1 MLRKYT
7 QWLIVAVTFTC
18 VGYVMITG
26 LLTEV
31 GILPDTT
38 ATETAEF
45 RASQTAEQVQ
55 HAASSATA
63 VVLALTPSDTP
74 FPTTTS
80 TATPTP
86 LPTATSTT
94 TPTPTATFTPTI
106 TQTPNPATGVVSV
119 SAGEYRLDI
128 SQVWEAP
135 EADGTNPHR
144 DAFLVLDVALH
155 NGSSK
160 RACFYDRDFRAQVDG
175 QTLNPDNLS
184 EVRDEFFPDRDYPGG
199 FAGQC
204 LDGGE
209 TELSLLEY
217 DVPADIS
224 SITIAFT
231 PGDESAEFAL
241 WLDRQSGDT
250 LAFGLQS
257 VGLGVAQVVTG
268 TPTSIPSL
276 TYTPSRKPTLTS
288 TTSRAPRT
296 ARDQEQPDRAA
307 ADVTAPGSVAI
318 AANPQQANAQV
329 AAVTRVIDGDT
340 IEVSMDGQTYRVR
353 YIGIDT
359 PETGEP
365 CGAEATAA
373 NTGFVAGQ
381 TVEMVKDVS
390 ETDRYGRLLRYVYVG
405 DLFVNA
411 VLVDQGFAEAVE
423 YPPDT
428 AYAALFEQLESEA
441 RAASLGCHAAGVFE
455 AGDTAPQE
463 PPGPATETWYVTG
476 AQRVNVRTCSSTDCA
491 IITSVGYGEALTVLA
506 TASDWHEIRLPDGRT
521 GYIAAWLTNSAQPPA
536 ASPTLPPAQPAAP
549 RATAPPVQQEPAPRA
564 APPPTQPPV
573 QQPAAPVWNCS
584 GDLYNCSSFSSCGEM
599 WSYWNACPGDPSGL
613 DRDNDGL
620 PCETQCGG

>member
-1 MLRKYT
+1 MLRK
-7 QWLIVAVTFTC
+7 WANRLFVVSVLSC
-18 VGYVMITG
+18 VGILLVTQ
-26 LLTEV
+26 LLTEL

-38 ATETAEF
+38 ATKTAEF
-45 RASQTAEQVQ
+45 QASQTAEQVQ

-74 FPTTTS
+74 LPKATS
-80 TATPTP
+80 TA
-86 LPTATSTT
+86 

-128 SQVWEAP
+128 AQVWEAP
-135 EADGTNPHR
+135 EADGTKPHR

-184 EVRDEFFPDRDYPGG
+184 DVRDEFFPDRDYPGG

-204 LDGGE
+204 LDGDE

-217 DVPADIS
+217 DVPAGIS

-231 PGDESAEFAL
+231 PGDEAAEFAL

-268 TPTSIPSL
+268 TPTPIPSL
-276 TYTPSRKPTLTS
+276 TYTPSQTPTLTA
-288 TTSRAPRT
+288 TTSREPRT

-307 ADVTAPGSVAI
+307 ATSTVPEAVAI
-318 AANPQQANAQV
+318 AANPQRANAQV
-329 AAVTRVIDGDT
+329 AVVTRVIDGDT
-340 IEVSMDGQTYRVR
+340 IEVSMDGRTYRVR

-359 PETGEP
+359 PETGEL
-365 CGAEATAA
+365 CGSEATAA
-373 NTGFVAGQ
+373 NASFVIGQ

-428 AYAALFEQLESEA
+428 AYAVLFEQLESEA
-441 RAASLGCHAAGVFE
+441 RAAGLGCHAAGVFE

-506 TASDWHEIRLPDGRT
+506 TTSDWHEIRLPDGRT
-521 GYIAAWLTNSAQPPA
+521 GYIAAWLTSSAQPPA
-536 ASPTLPPAQPAAP
+536 ASPTLPPAQPAQPAAP
-549 RATAPPVQQEPAPRA
+549 RATAPPVQQDPAPRA

-573 QQPAAPVWNCS
+573 QQPDAPAFVCDCGKTCPQMASCEEAYFQLNQCGCGARD
-584 GDLYNCSSFSSCGEM
+584 GD
-599 WSYWNACPGDPSGL
+599 GDGV
-613 DRDNDGL
+613 
-620 PCETQCGG
+620 PCETICPGG